1 MTTYVAL
8 LRGIN
13 LGSHAKIAMPKL
25 RALFESLNYAEVR
38 TYLQSGNVVF
48 AATTTDTSGIAA
60 QIEQRI
66 HQDLGLKV
74 PVLLRTGT
82 DLRRIAA
89 NNPFLDRETDF
100 AKLHVTFLADEP
112 DRQRV
117 ADIDPG
123 FGAPDAF
130 SVVGREIYLHC
141 PNGYG
146 RSKLIATFFERRLKV
161 GATNRNWKTVM
172 ALYDLANEEASRQ

>member
-25 RALFESLNYAEVR
+25 RALFESLDYADVR

-48 AATTTDTSGIAA
+48 SATGQDASDIAA
-60 QIEQRI
+60 QIERRL
-66 HQDLGLKV
+66 HRDLDLKV

-82 DLRRIAA
+82 DLKRIIA
-89 NNPFLDRETDF
+89 NNPYLDRETDF
-100 AKLHVTFLADEP
+100 ARLHVTFLADEP
-112 DRQRV
+112 DPKRL
-117 ADIDPG
+117 ADIDPA
-123 FGAPDAF
+123 FGEPDAF
-130 SVVGREIYLHC
+130 SVVGQEIYLHC

-161 GATNRNWKTVM
+161 GATNRNWKTVT
-172 ALYDLANEEASRQ
+172 ALHGLANG